1 MANFVINLKPETKKN
16 ETFSS
21 PDWRGKPGA
30 KKIAF
35 LVEKKRLKEAL
46 FATLEMHFFCEDLK
60 RKAGNSS

>member
-1 MANFVINLKPETKKN
+1 LKLLFLAQIEEESPEQ
-16 ETFSS
+16 
-21 PDWRGKPGA
+21 

-46 FATLEMHFFCEDLK
+46 FATLETHFFCIPIAIGMK